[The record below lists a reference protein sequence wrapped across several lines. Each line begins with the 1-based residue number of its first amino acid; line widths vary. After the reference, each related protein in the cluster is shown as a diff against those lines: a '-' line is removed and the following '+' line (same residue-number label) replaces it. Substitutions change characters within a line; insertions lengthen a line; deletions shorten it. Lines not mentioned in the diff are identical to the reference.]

1 MGPPC
6 KHATTNRGESTKQ
19 TYPNTKT
26 NSTKTTLQLFC
37 VGFFADL
44 FVGLLLIKNT
54 KVMNTNKSNMSKMK
68 MMISK
73 ECIGGSKKEVK

>member
-1 MGPPC
+1 
-6 KHATTNRGESTKQ
+6 
-19 TYPNTKT
+19 
-26 NSTKTTLQLFC
+26 

-68 MMISK
+68 MRLVKSALEVQRK
-73 ECIGGSKKEVK
+73 ELNKTWCIKDYI